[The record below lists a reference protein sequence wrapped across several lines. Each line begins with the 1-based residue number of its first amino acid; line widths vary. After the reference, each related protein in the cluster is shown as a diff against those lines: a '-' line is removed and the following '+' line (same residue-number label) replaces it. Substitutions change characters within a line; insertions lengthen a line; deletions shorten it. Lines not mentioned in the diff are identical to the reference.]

1 MRSTILIVFIL
12 LSFIGVQAQNTP
24 DYSDT
29 DKKMGLISPNK
40 ANTVDYIAAYIKMN
54 FKTDEQ
60 KTRAAYYWLS
70 QNIVYDVENM
80 TVVNFYENEQQVIDE
95 AMKNR
100 KGVCMHFATLF
111 SWICNRAGVECFVV
125 SGFTRQNGKIDVLP
139 HAWNAALVNSKWE
152 LFDPTWG
159 AGYILNG
166 KYVKRLSNV
175 FFNTAPEEFVK
186 SHNPFDPIWQLL
198 NYPLTNA
205 DFVQNKIAINT
216 KKPLINFKDSIDV
229 FKKLSIVEQLQT
241 SNRRMKENGLEN
253 SILQK
258 RYADI
263 VSQIGR
269 NLKGEM
275 IDIYNQAVLK
285 CNEAGNDLNEFI
297 NYRNKQ
303 FTPTK
308 PDPAIKLMV
317 EQIENSFL
325 ACRVLLNKM
334 TYSDPSIDSLK
345 QQLIKSIEIATENLN
360 EQKKFLD
367 KYFSTSKLF
376 RKSLFYKYSI
386 MGIPVN

>member
-1 MRSTILIVFIL
+1 MRSTILIVSIL
-12 LSFIGVQAQNTP
+12 LSAIGIQAQNIP
-24 DYSDT
+24 DYSQT
-29 DKKMGLISPNK
+29 DKRMGLISPTK
-40 ANTVDYIAAYIKMN
+40 AKTVDDIAAYIKIN

-60 KTRAAYYWLS
+60 KSRAAYYWLS

-80 TVVNFYENEQQVIDE
+80 NVVNFYENEQQLIDE
-95 AMKNR
+95 ALKNH

-111 SWICNRAGVECFVV
+111 SWICNRAGVECFLV
-125 SGFTRQNGKIDVLP
+125 SGFTRQNGKIDALP

-166 KYVKRLSNV
+166 KYVRRLSNV
-175 FFNTAPEEFVK
+175 FFNTLPEEFIK

-198 NYPLTNA
+198 NYPITNSE
-205 DFVQNKIAINT
+205 FVQNKITINT
-216 KKPLINFKDSIDV
+216 KKPFVNFKDSIDV
-229 FKKLSIVEQLQT
+229 FKKLSIVEQLQA
-241 SNRRMKENGLEN
+241 SNRRMKENGIEN

-258 RYADI
+258 RYTDI

-285 CNEAGNDLNEFI
+285 CNEGGNDLNEFI

-303 FTPTK
+303 FTPIK
-308 PDPAIKLMV
+308 PDPVIKLMV
-317 EQIENSFL
+317 DRIEDSFS
-325 ACRVLLNKM
+325 ASRILLNKM
-334 TYSDPSIDSLK
+334 TYSDPSIESLK
-345 QQLIKSIEIATENLN
+345 QQLIKSIETATENLN

-376 RKSLFYKYSI
+376 RKSLFYKYSV